1 MRTNDFTAKQTIL
14 GLVEVVRLEIESKK
28 KTLSIGDEELVQKI
42 MSKVSDANKEFA
54 TEKEELRY
62 WSVVTRE
69 VAWHEANTEESEEII
84 NRLKSGDQL
93 FAQKFFYGTNTNG
106 CNISRS
112 SKWREFH
119 PPFSRNRA

>member
-42 MSKVSDANKEFA
+42 MSKVSEVNKEFA

-62 WSVVTRE
+62 WGIVTRE
-69 VAWHEANTEESEEII
+69 VAWYEANTEESEEII
-84 NRLKSGDQL
+84 NRL
-93 FAQKFFYGTNTNG
+93 
-106 CNISRS
+106 
-112 SKWREFH
+112 
-119 PPFSRNRA
+119 